1 MKYFMIIGL
10 LLAIST
16 MGQFSSHR
24 QLLIFKS
31 LGDVQLAEQQL
42 SSLEKAA
49 GGVNE
54 RDIKIT
60 IVEKESPL
68 FKKYSVDT
76 ARFTVILIGK
86 DGFEKYRTNKLLDAD
101 QLFSIIDAMPMRQ
114 REMNKNRKNDG
125 AIPS

>member
-1 MKYFMIIGL
+1 MIIGL

-31 LGDVQLAEQQL
+31 VGDVQLAEQQL
-42 SSLEKAA
+42 SLLEKAA
-49 GGVNE
+49 TGVSE

-76 ARFTVILIGK
+76 ARFTVVLIGK
-86 DGFEKYRTNKLLDAD
+86 DGLEKYRTNKLMNTD

-114 REMNKNRKNDG
+114 REMNKN
-125 AIPS
+125 

>member
-1 MKYFMIIGL
+1 M
-10 LLAIST
+10 
-16 MGQFSSHR
+16 
-24 QLLIFKS
+24 
-31 LGDVQLAEQQL
+31 QLAEQQL

-68 FKKYSVDT
+68 FKKHSVDT

-86 DGFEKYRTNKLLDAD
+86 DGLEKYRTNKLLDTE

-114 REMNKNRKNDG
+114 REMNKN
-125 AIPS
+125 

>member
-1 MKYFMIIGL
+1 MIIGL

>member
-1 MKYFMIIGL
+1 MIIGL

-31 LGDVQLAEQQL
+31 VADVQLAEQQL
-42 SSLEKAA
+42 SLLKKAA

-76 ARFTVILIGK
+76 ARFTVVLIGK
-86 DGFEKYRTNKLLDAD
+86 DGLEKYRTNKLLNTD

-114 REMNKNRKNDG
+114 REMNKNRKDDG
-125 AIPS
+125 AIPG